1 MSDFNALIS
10 YLSDLIERILLETFN
25 DSDIKDLT
33 QQQVHYL
40 KVIVRMRY
48 PTVTELANELKI
60 KKPTVTILID
70 KLEKKG
76 YIKRVA
82 SKSDRRV
89 THIMIDEK
97 GQIIQQLRK
106 IASRRLEETIS
117 RSLNETE
124 VSILAEILKK
134 LANNPE
140 NINN

>member
-1 MSDFNALIS
+1 
-10 YLSDLIERILLETFN
+10 
-25 DSDIKDLT
+25 
-33 QQQVHYL
+33 
-40 KVIVRMRY
+40 MRY

>member
-1 MSDFNALIS
+1 MSEFNALIS
-10 YLSDLIERILLETFN
+10 YLSDLIEKILLETFN

-60 KKPTVTILID
+60 KKPTVTTLID

-106 IASRRLEETIS
+106 IASRRLEDTIS

-134 LANNPE
+134 LANSSI
-140 NINN
+140 NIND

>member
-1 MSDFNALIS
+1 MSDFHALIS
-10 YLSDLIERILLETFN
+10 YLSDLIEKILLETFN

-33 QQQVHYL
+33 QQQIHYL
-40 KVIVRMRY
+40 KVIVGMKY

-89 THIMIDEK
+89 THIMMDEK

-134 LANNPE
+134 LANSPE
-140 NINN
+140 NNND

>member
-1 MSDFNALIS
+1 MSEFNALIS
-10 YLSDLIERILLETFN
+10 YLSDLIEKILLETFN

-60 KKPTVTILID
+60 KKPTVTTLID

-106 IASRRLEETIS
+106 IASRRLEDTIS

-134 LANNPE
+134 LANSSI

>member
-1 MSDFNALIS
+1 MSDFHALIS
-10 YLSDLIERILLETFN
+10 YLSDLIEKILLETFN

-33 QQQVHYL
+33 QQQIHYL
-40 KVIVRMRY
+40 KVIVRMKY

-89 THIMIDEK
+89 THIMMDEK

-134 LANNPE
+134 LANSPE
-140 NINN
+140 NNND